1 MKKILLASALTLMGG
16 NVMSNELAPE
26 IFVNDGSASVNSIKD
41 AAMNY
46 AKFWNTGDEAYAR
59 EALAM
64 DFIDKTPPEG
74 RRAGI
79 EGVLEA
85 SANFRKAVPDLHV
98 TVEHLLITGE
108 FATIR
113 YRFKGHFSGVMGEVK
128 GANQTKPSTSQP
140 LISTKFSKVKLLTT
154 GTWKIMPLSLL
165 KQGLSKQFLIKTCS
179 WFGQIRDYW

>member
-26 IFVNDGSASVNSIKD
+26 IFVNDGSALVNSIKD

-128 GANQTKPSTSQP
+128 GANQTIDFPAVDIYQ
-140 LISTKFSKVKLLTT
+140 IQQ
-154 GTWKIMPLSLL
+154 GKIINNWHMEDYATFFA
-165 KQGLSKQFLIKTCS
+165 QAGIK
-179 WFGQIRDYW
+179 

>member
-16 NVMSNELAPE
+16 NAMSNELTPE
-26 IFVNDGSASVNSIKD
+26 IFVNDGSVSVNSIKD

-46 AKFWNTGDEAYAR
+46 AKFWNTGDEAFAR
-59 EALAM
+59 EALATN
-64 DFIDKTPPEG
+64 FIDKTPPEG
-74 RRAGI
+74 RKAGI

-113 YRFKGHFSGVMGEVK
+113 YRFKGHFSGAMGELK
-128 GANQTKPSTSQP
+128 GANQNIDFPAVDIYQ
-140 LISTKFSKVKLLTT
+140 IQQ
-154 GTWKIMPLSLL
+154 GKIINNWHMEDYATFFA
-165 KQGLSKQFLIKTCS
+165 QAGIK
-179 WFGQIRDYW
+179 